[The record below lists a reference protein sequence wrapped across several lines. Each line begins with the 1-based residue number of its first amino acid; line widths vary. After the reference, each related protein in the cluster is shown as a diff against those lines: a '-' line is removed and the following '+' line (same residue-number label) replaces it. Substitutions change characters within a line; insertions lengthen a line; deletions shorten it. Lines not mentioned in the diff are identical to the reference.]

1 MPNLRSYSCPECGSF
16 LEVDRNKDT
25 FDCPFCGKHF
35 DALDFHGKELF
46 EQANKYLE
54 GRQYE
59 LAKKKFE
66 YLLSQDPENF
76 DFLWGYA
83 CAVGGLSDL
92 KPSGISQNYSVKLIE
107 LLKND
112 ERYKNCDGA
121 EYFAKFA
128 EHCSICNEY
137 CSLTHEKIGLENAA
151 REGIKNI
158 DGSVKI
164 GCGTC
169 FGYLVIHFIFVY
181 ALNIMYSASTNS
193 RLDSVP
199 YHLYVYGLPILV
211 CVLIL
216 WIQSIL
222 NKKSE
227 PKLEARKAPFYQM
240 QNKARANKIQ
250 IDDLTERYENIAKE
264 LPSLKPKE
272 FRRKAP
278 ISKPAPAFV
287 KEKAKPSDVTADK
300 DKPVLCK
307 KCGGV
312 LVHDSAKKLYR
323 CNFCGVSYDYD
334 MFVGDRYTKAK
345 SMLNNNEFDNAYK
358 WYGEILKDTPDDFE
372 ANCGRILAALNLR
385 SFLEFKI
392 DRKYDK
398 VNWQNVVNAAAEAL
412 VNAPEKYNAYFSML
426 NSLVV
431 LANEY
436 HEARAGLQNGD
447 TDPALLAQKVKIPRE
462 FDAQYPLFIAEDK
475 NLRIAMNSKKAPGV
489 KSVKKTS
496 AHKKIKDFKDI
507 YEADTYY
514 KSILHFNQ
522 SDAEAHRGRI
532 LCAGGWTS
540 VDDIKLTES
549 FHKNRKDVLAYLAAD
564 AKKHTEDPYSEYFN
578 LIGQMVDL
586 CDSYAQMKSEI
597 SITKELEDKTA
608 QVLNLNTVSDRMNSP
623 ELSELEAKTGR
634 LTAQCAEIEQNF
646 NDIKETVKELDGI
659 LF

>member
-151 REGIKNI
+151 REGIKKI

-216 WIQSIL
+216 WIPAMNVEPEKKVVPSI
-222 NKKSE
+222 
-227 PKLEARKAPFYQM
+227 
-240 QNKARANKIQ
+240 
-250 IDDLTERYENIAKE
+250 
-264 LPSLKPKE
+264 
-272 FRRKAP
+272 
-278 ISKPAPAFV
+278 ISKNSFLIKDEPFV
-287 KEKAKPSDVTADK
+287 DTEEAK
-300 DKPVLCK
+300 
-307 KCGGV
+307 
-312 LVHDSAKKLYR
+312 
-323 CNFCGVSYDYD
+323 
-334 MFVGDRYTKAK
+334 
-345 SMLNNNEFDNAYK
+345 
-358 WYGEILKDTPDDFE
+358 EILKSAICAKCGAELALDKDRKLFVCNHCGVTYNYSLFIGDPLTK
-372 ANCGRILAALNLR
+372 ANTDLKN
-385 SFLEFKI
+385 SEFKLADKRYAGI
-392 DRKYDK
+392 LKETPGDFVANRGRVLCACKFRGFTEAKLDTAFKDVDWEAVDNALDFAIQNSNVMTEEYFTELKELLGTARTYCEKCEKIKALKKEAFIRPELSVYSEQKDELYDTYYDIMSYFSVRDRKLIVAVNNPERVSSDVLYLRTRMLKIGSWNSISSIVPGDEHNDK
-398 VNWQNVVNAAAEAL
+398 LNDAFMFAMEAVKQTEFPYKEYFELCRQYFLFVRDHSQEDEVFKQRQNEL
-412 VNAPEKYNAYFSML
+412 VNADK
-426 NSLVV
+426 
-431 LANEY
+431 
-436 HEARAGLQNGD
+436 R
-447 TDPALLAQKVKIPRE
+447 
-462 FDAQYPLFIAEDK
+462 LFPGK
-475 NLRIAMNSKKAPGV
+475 N
-489 KSVKKTS
+489 
-496 AHKKIKDFKDI
+496 
-507 YEADTYY
+507 
-514 KSILHFNQ
+514 
-522 SDAEAHRGRI
+522 
-532 LCAGGWTS
+532 
-540 VDDIKLTES
+540 
-549 FHKNRKDVLAYLAAD
+549 KN
-564 AKKHTEDPYSEYFN
+564 
-578 LIGQMVDL
+578 
-586 CDSYAQMKSEI
+586 
-597 SITKELEDKTA
+597 
-608 QVLNLNTVSDRMNSP
+608 
-623 ELSELEAKTGR
+623 
-634 LTAQCAEIEQNF
+634 
-646 NDIKETVKELDGI
+646 
-659 LF
+659 